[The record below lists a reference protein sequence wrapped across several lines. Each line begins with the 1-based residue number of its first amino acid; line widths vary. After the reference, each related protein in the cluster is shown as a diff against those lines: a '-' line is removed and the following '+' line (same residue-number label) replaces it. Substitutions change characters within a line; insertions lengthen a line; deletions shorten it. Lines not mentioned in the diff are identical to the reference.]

1 MYSLLRRTQGEQ
13 AECLALVATLGDAV
27 AAAAAAAVPPEQG
40 PGPVVGTLDVRL
52 LHPSNPY
59 AGSAWPDGVP
69 RGSGATPVAATAAC
83 STAAAAAA
91 AEGPSAYVS
100 NVVVAPAQRGRGLG
114 RALLAAGLAAAGE
127 RWPVACVYCH
137 VETDNEVGLRAC
149 WLPYTANDVT

>member
-1 MYSLLRRTQGEQ
+1 MYSLLRRTQ
-13 AECLALVATLGDAV
+13 
-27 AAAAAAAVPPEQG
+27 
-40 PGPVVGTLDVRL
+40 
-52 LHPSNPY
+52 
-59 AGSAWPDGVP
+59 GSAWPDGVP

-137 VETDNEVGLRAC
+137 VETDNEAALALYRGAGFTQLGDELPAEPDGLAKRLLLYRQ
-149 WLPYTANDVT
+149 LPCGA